1 MVFLTGNVSGFH
13 EQTLCQLQV
22 RVAKENKVMNSLAIS
37 NGSMKVTS
45 VKTEKTTSATAASS
59 SEGLASPPTPPTP
72 PVANSDNVPGSNS
85 NHDEGITVCIYVSL
99 RRSFLLSSH
108 LHVADLLYVC
118 FILAAESHSIYVRG
132 LPLTLTAS
140 QLEEAFKKFG
150 PIKTNGVQVR
160 SKVCLLSL

>member
-1 MVFLTGNVSGFH
+1 MSGFH
-13 EQTLCQLQV
+13 DQTLYQLQV
-22 RVAKENKVMNSLAIS
+22 RVAKENKVMNSLVIS
-37 NGSMKVTS
+37 NGSMKVTY

-99 RRSFLLSSH
+99 QRSFLLSCSH
-108 LHVADLLYVC
+108 LHMADLLHMRL
-118 FILAAESHSIYVRG
+118 ILAAESHSIYVRG